1 MAAWLYRLFAVLLCC
16 RHLARS
22 IFPECRYLSQQIV
35 ARAPPP
41 IWMLALAV
49 SGANVGISLL
59 SPAIPDLRADLL
71 ATADEAQLVLSGFL
85 VMLGLGQ
92 LGAGTLSDS
101 IGRRPIMLGGAFLF
115 SLTGIG
121 AMFAPTV
128 EMLIGMRIFQ
138 GLGAAACMVMGRV
151 IISDF
156 YERDE
161 AGKQLSTITM
171 FQAVVPLL
179 GFAFGGMLADL
190 VGWRGAVGLMVLTA
204 TTVLIA
210 GSMLLRETRL
220 ERTPPMAI
228 SRILG
233 SYLTL
238 LRTSKFITNA
248 GTGAAL
254 TAGFFAM
261 GGFMP
266 YHFQRLG
273 SSAFEF
279 GLFFSATALGY
290 LTGNNLNRTLGPRF
304 GLDRAAF
311 GGAVLSFVAMSAM
324 LGFALSGT
332 AIQPVISFCLFFYG
346 VANGLVIANVI
357 IGAVRSAG
365 PHSGAAT
372 GLCGALQMAGSAA
385 LGSVIIGLGGDV
397 NFKLAIGICWL
408 AALTG
413 LLSTYLALETR
424 RR

>member
-1 MAAWLYRLFAVLLCC
+1 
-16 RHLARS
+16 
-22 IFPECRYLSQQIV
+22 LSQQIV
-35 ARAPPP
+35 ARAVPP

-92 LGAGTLSDS
+92 LGAGTISDS
-101 IGRRPIMLGGAFLF
+101 IGRRPVMLCGALLF

-121 AMFAPTV
+121 AMFAPTI
-128 EMLIGMRIFQ
+128 EILIGMRIFQ

-156 YERDE
+156 YKREE

-210 GSMLLRETRL
+210 ASMLLQETRL

-228 SRILG
+228 SRILR

-238 LRTSKFITNA
+238 LLTPKFITNA
-248 GTGAAL
+248 GTGAVL

-290 LTGNNLNRTLGPRF
+290 LTGNSLNRTLGPRF

-311 GGAVLSFVAMSAM
+311 GGSVLSFVAMSMM
-324 LGFALSGT
+324 LAAGLT

-357 IGAVRSAG
+357 IGAVRAAG
-365 PHSGAAT
+365 PYSGAAT

-385 LGSVIIGLGGDV
+385 LGSVIIGFGGDAD
-397 NFKLAIGICWL
+397 FQLAISICWIVV
-408 AALTG
+408 TVG
-413 LLSTYLALETR
+413 LMSAFLALDR
-424 RR
+424 PKR

>member
-1 MAAWLYRLFAVLLCC
+1 M
-16 RHLARS
+16 
-22 IFPECRYLSQQIV
+22 SQQIV
-35 ARAPPP
+35 ARAAPP

-59 SPAIPDLRADLL
+59 SPAIPDMRADLL

-92 LGAGTLSDS
+92 LGAGTISDS
-101 IGRRPIMLGGAFLF
+101 IGRRPVMLCGALLF

-121 AMFAPTV
+121 AMFAPTIEV
-128 EMLIGMRIFQ
+128 LIGMRVFQ

-156 YERDE
+156 YKREE

-171 FQAVVPLL
+171 FQAVLPLL

-210 GSMLLRETRL
+210 ASMLLQETRL

-228 SRILG
+228 SRILR

-238 LRTSKFITNA
+238 LLTPKFITNA
-248 GTGAAL
+248 GTCAVL

-290 LTGNNLNRTLGPRF
+290 LTGNSINRTLGPRF
-304 GLDRAAF
+304 GLDRTAF
-311 GGAVLSFVAMSAM
+311 GGSALSFVAMSMM

-332 AIQPVISFCLFFYG
+332 AIQPVISVCLFFYG

-357 IGAVRSAG
+357 IGAVRAAG
-365 PHSGAAT
+365 PYSGAAT

-385 LGSVIIGLGGDV
+385 LGSVIIGFGGDAD
-397 NFKLAIGICWL
+397 FQLAIGICWL
-408 AALTG
+408 VVAVG
-413 LLSTYLALETR
+413 LVSAFLALER
-424 RR
+424 PGR